1 MDVSFLPNYIFFTA
15 VALSV
20 SAIYLAVTALAAI
33 VRNLI
38 GLFRPAHP
46 ISRRPGEV
54 IHQALKITGR
64 LWIRYKTAAI
74 LFVTSFFLLLLFG
87 RHDWW
92 ANMSLAIHVLI
103 AAALLAITG
112 FGTLRL
118 VQLSWYRRKLSHLLD
133 THIAV
138 SQRLIEA
145 QMRGNRVYYSVPI
158 GPTMIDNLV
167 VGKNGV
173 YAIQLFP
180 PPDEH
185 CNSVSAHAG
194 GLIFQPGNLQVDT
207 RIYVQQVNS
216 LSQVLS
222 EFVGSRITVL
232 PVIIVPDCTIRES
245 SIDRPLICSTESC
258 TAFIGWKDPS
268 AFLMDEDIVEIS
280 RLLSTLESEEP
291 LYSFDALKGVLDT
304 QIERPKFV

>member
-1 MDVSFLPNYIFFTA
+1 MDMSFLPNYIFFSA

-20 SAIYLAVTALAAI
+20 SAIYLAVAALAAI
-33 VRNLI
+33 VRDLV
-38 GLFRPAHP
+38 GRLRPP
-46 ISRRPGEV
+46 RPMSRRPGEI

-64 LWIRYKTAAI
+64 RWIRYKTAAI

-92 ANMSLAIHVLI
+92 ANMSLAMHVLI
-103 AAALLAITG
+103 AAALLAIIG
-112 FGTLRL
+112 FGALRL
-118 VQLSWYRRKLSHLLD
+118 VHLSWYRRRLSRLLD
-133 THIAV
+133 IHIAV
-138 SQRLIEA
+138 SKRLVEA

-180 PPDEH
+180 LPAEH
-185 CNSVSAHAG
+185 CNCVSAQAG
-194 GLIFQPGNLQVDT
+194 GLIFQPGNHQVDT
-207 RIYVQQVNS
+207 RIYVQQVSS

-232 PVIIVPDCTIRES
+232 PVIIVPDCKITES
-245 SIDRPLICSTESC
+245 SLDRPLIVSTESC

-268 AFLMDEDIVEIS
+268 AFLMDEDIAEIS

-291 LYSFDALKGVLDT
+291 LYSFDVLKGVLDM
-304 QIERPKFV
+304 QIDRPKFI